1 MSKNILPSP
10 ISISNFANVSKSVQK
25 NNTKQFNYNDI
36 IDLMKERSNEIDTN
50 QNNINFEKLKQIT
63 DSTTQGEIL
72 WNILSTQYHYCT
84 DMIELFD
91 SELKK
96 KRDIYNEKNKHINT
110 FEEMLKKKTDVNTTN
125 KRDFELNKYT
135 YDKKRNHL
143 AFFKICLIA
152 LGVLMILPILRYLNF
167 ITKGLGFLLFFFVVI
182 LVLMY
187 GVYMIKID
195 DKNRDTK
202 IYDRYKFK
210 TPTQKDIYNTLLD
223 NQDNN
228 SKCSQPEQNKV
239 ENNMFH
245 KYLDKS
251 DTSKASNTLLD
262 TCNN

>member
-1 MSKNILPSP
+1 MSENQFPSP
-10 ISISNFANVSKSVQK
+10 ISISNFANVSKPISK
-25 NNTKQFNYNDI
+25 PITKPKSFNYNDI
-36 IDLMKERSNEIDTN
+36 IELMKRSSNEIDTN
-50 QNNINFEKLKQIT
+50 QSNIDFEKLTQMQT
-63 DSTTQGEIL
+63 QSQGEII

-96 KRDIYNEKNKHINT
+96 KRDIYNEKNKQINT
-110 FEEMLKKKTDVNTTN
+110 FEEMLKKKTDINTTN

-135 YDKKRNHL
+135 YDKKGNHL
-143 AFFKICLIA
+143 VFFKVCLIA
-152 LGVLMILPILRYLNF
+152 LGALIILPILRYFNF
-167 ITKGLGFLLFFFVVI
+167 ITKGLGFLLFFFVLI

-195 DKNRDTK
+195 DKNRDPK

-210 TPTQKDIYNTLLD
+210 TPTQKEVYTKLLD

-228 SKCSQPEQNKV
+228 KCNQSEKNSV
-239 ENNMFH
+239 EKNMFN

-251 DTSKASNTLLD
+251 ETSKTSNVLSEN
-262 TCNN
+262 CNH